1 MNLLPLSWLVS
12 EFLNFAF
19 PKFLNFLTCLDL
31 RNIAF
36 LDDKELCG
44 DSWRFS
50 DVISPRLSPGV
61 VCTTFR

>member
-44 DSWRFS
+44 DS
-50 DVISPRLSPGV
+50 
-61 VCTTFR
+61 